1 MCYVFSTENCCFP
14 GFAFLFNNKYHT
26 YIYLKVHKLLYQKHE
41 PNIFIS
47 RLQYT
52 PKFVSYH
59 VGTEKNST
67 TNQLRFVSCEN
78 AEKSITLLLL
88 VAFVM

>member
-1 MCYVFSTENCCFP
+1 MCVYLAIVSKTRTKHIHIP
-14 GFAFLFNNKYHT
+14 L
-26 YIYLKVHKLLYQKHE
+26 YIY
-41 PNIFIS
+41 
-47 RLQYT
+47 YT
-52 PKFVSYH
+52 QNH
-59 VGTEKNST
+59 TQHDTEKNST

>member
-1 MCYVFSTENCCFP
+1 MYPAISKTRTKHIHIPFTI
-14 GFAFLFNNKYHT
+14 
-26 YIYLKVHKLLYQKHE
+26 YIPKVC
-41 PNIFIS
+41 I
-47 RLQYT
+47 
-52 PKFVSYH
+52 
-59 VGTEKNST
+59 GTGKNST